1 MAQFAISNRKT
12 GIHEGGYANHPG
24 DHGGETY
31 RGIARQESPG
41 DKWAGWAIID
51 HYKKTNPDDF
61 ATLLDS
67 DAELPGL
74 LVKFYHDN
82 YWLPINGDAIPDQ
95 AIADHLYDVA
105 VNSGPA
111 TAVKFLQTSLNLL
124 NRNQQLYTDT
134 VVDGKMGTDTIGTLA
149 TCLQKRGRD
158 LLLKD
163 LVFEQACNYRRIMLN
178 DPTQEQFLVSW
189 YARLDITVNP

>member
-1 MAQFAISNRKT
+1 MAQFSISYRKT
-12 GIHEGGYANHPG
+12 AVHEGGYANNSN
-24 DHGGETY
+24 DNGGETW
-31 RGIARQESPG
+31 RGIARKESPG
-41 DKWAGWAIID
+41 DKWEGWPIVD
-51 HYKKTNPDDF
+51 QRRQESDF
-61 ATLLDS
+61 PNNLDA
-67 DAELPGL
+67 DPELPGL

-82 YWLPINGDAIPDQ
+82 YWLLINGDAIPDQ

-105 VNSGPA
+105 VNSGPG
-111 TAVKFLQTSLNLL
+111 TAVKLLQTSLNLL

-189 YARLDITVNP
+189 YARIDVTVNP